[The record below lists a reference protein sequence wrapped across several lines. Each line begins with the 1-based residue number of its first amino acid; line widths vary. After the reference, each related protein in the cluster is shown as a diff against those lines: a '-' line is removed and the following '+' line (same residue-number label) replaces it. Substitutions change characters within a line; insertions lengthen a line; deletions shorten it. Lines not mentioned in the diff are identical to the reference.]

1 MQIKPNNGF
10 TCDMCGAFI
19 PTMFECIRI
28 STSKSMRG
36 KNHHKVS
43 SDITSKVIAVNH
55 LCEKCYYTKLEGRL
69 F

>member
-1 MQIKPNNGF
+1 MRVEPTGFKCDICGKYIPN
-10 TCDMCGAFI
+10 
-19 PTMFECIRI
+19 MFECIRI

-36 KNHHKVS
+36 ANNNKVS

-55 LCEKCYYTKLEGRL
+55 LCNDCYYTKLDGKL